1 MFAHLIFN
9 LVLTVHPWIY
19 SSSKHLLSTSCV
31 PDTIWGIEDT
41 ALKQNGKK
49 KEISIFTSLDVSGCR
64 LNINKSVSKYLAARG
79 WQVPGRKMQPSNE
92 MPSPE
97 TKASLMRWAERKKLR
112 PKKKP
117 SVRVLRKML
126 ACAKNS
132 KDNVAGAKVG
142 FVLSPIYIQRNRD
155 LRERSRLNGTAP
167 IKICPNPQN
176 PQRNY
181 PWKSISAD
189 VIKLRIWKW
198 EHPGLWGWPL
208 SPLASVLLRERR
220 GEDREGNNG
229 APGMLTDT
237 RSWRR
242 WGRILSRA
250 SRGRGPKDTLISDFW
265 PSDWKRTHFCSLQPL
280 NLWSLIP
287 ASPKAD
293 PEKLDKVP
301 KATELFGW
309 TS

>member
-1 MFAHLIFN
+1 MN
-9 LVLTVHPWIY
+9 LFIKQTFIKYLLCARYYLRYWGY
-19 SSSKHLLSTSCV
+19 STEAK
-31 PDTIWGIEDT
+31 W
-41 ALKQNGKK
+41 KK
-49 KEISIFTSLDVSGCR
+49 KKISVFTSLDVSGCR
-64 LNINKSVSKYLAARG
+64 LNINKSISKYLTARG

-97 TKASLMRWAERKKLR
+97 KKASLMRWAERKKLR

-117 SVRVLRKML
+117 SVRVLMKML

-132 KDNVAGAKVG
+132 KDNVAGTKVG

-220 GEDREGNNG
+220 GKDREGNNG
-229 APGMLTDT
+229 AQGMLTDT

-250 SRGRGPKDTLISDFW
+250 SRGRGPQRHLDF
-265 PSDWKRTHFCSLQPL
+265 RLLAFRLEENTFLQFAATQSVVLDSSIPKS
-280 NLWSLIP
+280 WSR
-287 ASPKAD
+287 
-293 PEKLDKVP
+293 EVR
-301 KATELFGW
+301 
-309 TS
+309 